1 MKVGCTSDSVD
12 SGWQAALDKH
22 RILDSRFNGYTQR
35 GSTSQS
41 VEHGD
46 GVCVSERCTH
56 MPGLCTFSGWG
67 IDTDALQA
75 ASLQD
80 FTQCPGSVFECDG
93 SSNVRELH
101 HCNQRAA
108 ARRGELEHVEGRRAS
123 RIDTLEGRRC
133 RQVKCKIRIVRNVDG
148 KALADKLRLG
158 QGVGEVGGQDLREI
172 SHALLAVIS
181 VDGWRSPTSYER
193 GNSNVRKCTHGSRGV
208 ACHKL
213 GQVAASQMG
222 CQQAVCIQM
231 RSVILDSHRVCKP
244 ERERICRVDG

>member
-12 SGWQAALDKH
+12 SGWEAAQVVDKH

-35 GSTSQS
+35 GRTSQS

-46 GVCVSERCTH
+46 GVCVSERRTH

-75 ASLQD
+75 ASLQH
-80 FTQCPGSVFECDG
+80 FTQCPGPAFECDG

-123 RIDTLEGRRC
+123 RIDTLSTFAAPNFPHFHISRFAALKCPQFQKHRGCKCGNVEMWKVRGCKCGNVEMWKVRGCRC
-133 RQVKCKIRIVRNVDG
+133 GNV
-148 KALADKLRLG
+148 
-158 QGVGEVGGQDLREI
+158 EM
-172 SHALLAVIS
+172 
-181 VDGWRSPTSYER
+181 W
-193 GNSNVRKCTHGSRGV
+193 N
-208 ACHKL
+208 
-213 GQVAASQMG
+213 
-222 CQQAVCIQM
+222 
-231 RSVILDSHRVCKP
+231 SVINAV
-244 ERERICRVDG
+244 